1 MTTNHIVADPFHGS
15 PKHIHSFVNEIES
28 MYLLDT
34 PRKIGTERRTVERLA
49 VTMPVRITPLDDQ
62 LKPLSY
68 ELNAITRD
76 LSSKGVGLVSTSPIA
91 REYVLL
97 TFQPFQGNSFDV
109 VAKVIYCNDL
119 GYYFQI
125 GCEFQVS

>member
-1 MTTNHIVADPFHGS
+1 MTTNFVADPFHCS
-15 PKHIHSFVNEIES
+15 PEHIHSFVNEIES
-28 MYLLDT
+28 TYLLDR
-34 PRKIGTERRTVERLA
+34 PRKIGTERRAVERMA
-49 VTMPVRITPLDDQ
+49 VTMPVGITPLDEQ
-62 LKPLSY
+62 LKPSNY

-76 LSSKGVGLVSTSPIA
+76 LSSKGVGLVSNSPIA